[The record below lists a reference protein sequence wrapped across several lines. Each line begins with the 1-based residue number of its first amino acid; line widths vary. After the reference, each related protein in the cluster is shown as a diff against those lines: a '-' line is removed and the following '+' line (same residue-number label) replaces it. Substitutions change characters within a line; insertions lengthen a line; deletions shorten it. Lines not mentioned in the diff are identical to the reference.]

1 MSATGEVMGEEATA
15 KAVHKRYEGLV
26 MVRNKAVR
34 GKGAWY
40 WAHLEPLL
48 VHNADNGLP
57 KAVKL
62 KCCLCDTMF
71 SASNPSRTASEHLKR
86 GTCPNF
92 SSPTTTPTPLSS
104 VSPPPPPPPQLP
116 SIESQSQ
123 SQCLSSGGGHAV
135 STNTNVTPVVA
146 VTPPAQYNHRKRSS
160 SSSSGGGTVSVGVGG
175 NTPNANTN
183 ANTNSNS
190 SMGNTTVSVA
200 PYVAPISVID
210 PSRYSSEMG
219 FSGGGALV
227 VHHQATQH
235 HHGNVQQ
242 NQQLAL
248 VGSGGGGGGGSGCG
262 GGGRGD
268 DLSDA
273 RGMFEDS
280 IKRLKSPKA
289 SPGPALSKSQVECAL
304 DYLSDWVYESCGSV
318 SFSSLEHPKF
328 KAFLNQVG
336 VPEVSKREVCGS
348 RLDSRYDEMRN
359 ESEVRIRDAMFFQIA
374 SDGWKPKGTFE
385 ENLVNLTV
393 NLPNGTSVYRR
404 AVFTGGQVPCKY
416 AEEVLWETMADICGN
431 ALQQCV
437 GIVADKF
444 KNSALKNLETQN
456 QWMVNLSCQYQAF
469 NSLIKD
475 FYRELPLFKNVAE
488 NCLKL
493 ANFVNNKT
501 QVRNSFHK
509 YQLRE
514 YGLAGL
520 LRVPMK
526 EHEILNFE
534 PVYALIEDII
544 SSARVL
550 NLVLLDESYK
560 IVSMEDPIAREFGE
574 MIRDMGFWN
583 DLEAVRSLVRLV
595 KEMAHEF
602 ETDRPLV
609 GQCLHLWEE
618 LRTKVKDWC
627 VKYHIAEALIE
638 KVIERRF
645 RKNYHPAW
653 AAAYILDPLYLVRDS
668 SGKYLPPFKYLTP
681 EQEKDVDKLITRL
694 VSREEAHIALMELMK
709 WRTEGLDP
717 VYAQAVQLKQRDPNT
732 GKMKIANPHGSRLV
746 WETYLPEFKSLAKVA
761 IRLIFLHATT
771 RGFKCNSSFS
781 KWVQAHGRSRLG
793 MDRAQKLIF
802 IAAHSK
808 LERRD
813 FTSDEDKDEELFASA
828 TAGASDDETVGLGR
842 PP

>member
-1 MSATGEVMGEEATA
+1 MGEEATA

-560 IVSMEDPIAREFGE
+560 IVSMEDPIACG
-574 MIRDMGFWN
+574 
-583 DLEAVRSLVRLV
+583 
-595 KEMAHEF
+595 
-602 ETDRPLV
+602 
-609 GQCLHLWEE
+609 
-618 LRTKVKDWC
+618 
-627 VKYHIAEALIE
+627 
-638 KVIERRF
+638 
-645 RKNYHPAW
+645 
-653 AAAYILDPLYLVRDS
+653 
-668 SGKYLPPFKYLTP
+668 
-681 EQEKDVDKLITRL
+681 
-694 VSREEAHIALMELMK
+694 
-709 WRTEGLDP
+709 
-717 VYAQAVQLKQRDPNT
+717 
-732 GKMKIANPHGSRLV
+732 
-746 WETYLPEFKSLAKVA
+746 KSLGP
-761 IRLIFLHATT
+761 R
-771 RGFKCNSSFS
+771 
-781 KWVQAHGRSRLG
+781 
-793 MDRAQKLIF
+793 
-802 IAAHSK
+802 
-808 LERRD
+808 
-813 FTSDEDKDEELFASA
+813 
-828 TAGASDDETVGLGR
+828 
-842 PP
+842 

>member
-1 MSATGEVMGEEATA
+1 MSAAAGNAGETAGEEATA
-15 KAVHKRYEGLV
+15 KAVHKRYEGL
-26 MVRNKAVR
+26 MLVRNKAIR

-48 VHNADNGLP
+48 VHNADTGLP

-92 SSPTTTPTPLSS
+92 SSPTTPRPLSS
-104 VSPPPPPPPQLP
+104 VSPPPPPVG
-116 SIESQSQ
+116 ESQSL
-123 SQCLSSGGGHAV
+123 CLSSGGGGGGGGGGGV
-135 STNTNVTPVVA
+135 GSTTTTTNNSTGT
-146 VTPPAQYNHRKRSS
+146 TPPPQNPPNHRKRSS
-160 SSSSGGGTVSVGVGG
+160 SSSSGGGSVGGVGVGG
-175 NTPNANTN
+175 VTTTPNSNTN
-183 ANTNSNS
+183 T
-190 SMGNTTVSVA
+190 MGNTNA

-210 PSRYSSEMG
+210 PARFSAEMG
-219 FSGGGALV
+219 YTSGGALV
-227 VHHQATQH
+227 VHQAQSQQQLQQNQV
-235 HHGNVQQ
+235 NVQQ
-242 NQQLAL
+242 QL
-248 VGSGGGGGGGSGCG
+248 GMGGGGGSG
-262 GGGRGD
+262 GGRGD
-268 DLSDA
+268 EMSDA
-273 RGMFEDS
+273 RDTFEKS
-280 IKRLKSPKA
+280 IKKLKSPKA
-289 SPGPALSKSQVECAL
+289 SPGPALSKSQIECAL
-304 DYLSDWVYESCGSV
+304 DLLSDWVYESGGSV

-336 VPEVSKREVCGS
+336 VPEVSKREFCGS
-348 RLDSRYDEMRN
+348 RLDFKYEETRK
-359 ESEVRIRDAMFFQIA
+359 ESEAKIRDAPFFQI
-374 SDGWKPKGTFE
+374 STDGWKPKGSFE

-393 NLPNGTSVYRR
+393 NLPNGVSVYRR

-416 AEEVLWETMADICGN
+416 AEEVLWETMADMCGN

-444 KNSALKNLETQN
+444 KNSALKNLENQN

-469 NSLIKD
+469 NGLIKD

-526 EHEILNFE
+526 ELENLNFE
-534 PVYALIEDII
+534 PIYALIEDIM

-550 NLVLLDESYK
+550 QLVLLDESYK

-574 MIRDMGFWN
+574 MIRDVGFWN

-602 ETDRPLV
+602 VTDRPLV

-627 VKYHIAEALIE
+627 VKFHIAEALIE
-638 KVIERRF
+638 KLIERRF

-717 VYAQAVQLKQRDPNT
+717 VYAQAVQLRERDPSS
-732 GKMKIANPHGSRLV
+732 GKMKIANPHGSKLV
-746 WETYLPEFKSLAKVA
+746 WETYLPDFKSLGKVA
-761 IRLIFLHATT
+761 IRLIFLHATA
-771 RGFKCNSSFS
+771 RGFKCNSSFL

-793 MDRAQKLIF
+793 MDRAQKMIF

-808 LERRD
+808 LDRRD
-813 FTSDEDKDEELFASA
+813 FTSDEDKDEELFASPTVVA
-828 TAGASDDETVGLGR
+828 ASDDETVGLGM